1 MNNID
6 LELIKIY
13 NTSNYGLIKEN
24 TLFYDDQR
32 ILDKYLLNFKLY
44 RIRCWSVVNVGISGL
59 EIYYKDR
66 ITSKEVKTIDA
77 KKKECGDE
85 EEQEFILDSNEM
97 INKAIIWKNDA
108 LLGFEIKTN
117 KGREQKFGW
126 CGEGTDVK
134 FDEFDGNNYICGF
147 FCGFHKKDGVIS
159 LGFYYINKRNFYLLL
174 YLGIIYLRIKLR
186 KEEFKNK
193 IDEKK
198 NQMSYSDKA
207 LYKACILPNNQF
219 YEIFKYIFV

>member
-1 MNNID
+1 MSNID

-32 ILDKYLLNFKLY
+32 ILDKYILNFKLY

-77 KKKECGDE
+77 KKKEGGDE
-85 EEQEFILDSNEM
+85 EEQEFILESNEM
-97 INKAIIWKNDA
+97 INQAIIWKNDA

-126 CGEGTDVK
+126 CGEGKDVK

-174 YLGIIYLRIKLR
+174 YFGIICLRTKL
-186 KEEFKNK
+186 KKKEFKKK
-193 IDEKK
+193 IDEKV

-207 LYKACILPNNQF
+207 LYKTCILPNNQF
-219 YEIFKYIFV
+219 HEIFKYIFV

>member
-1 MNNID
+1 MQNND
-6 LELIKIY
+6 LIKIY

-32 ILDKYLLNFKLY
+32 ILDKYILNFKLY

-134 FDEFDGNNYICGF
+134 FDEFDGNNYLCGF

-193 IDEKK
+193 IDEKV

-219 YEIFKYIFV
+219 HEIFKYIFV

>member
-1 MNNID
+1 M
-6 LELIKIY
+6 
-13 NTSNYGLIKEN
+13 
-24 TLFYDDQR
+24 
-32 ILDKYLLNFKLY
+32 
-44 RIRCWSVVNVGISGL
+44 NVGISGL

-66 ITSKEVKTIDA
+66 ITSQEVKTIDA

-85 EEQEFILDSNEM
+85 EEQEFTLESNEM

-126 CGEGTDVK
+126 CGEGIDVK
-134 FDEFDGNNYICGF
+134 FDEFDGNNYVCGF
-147 FCGFHKKDGVIS
+147 FCGFDKKDGVTS

-174 YLGIIYLRIKLR
+174 YFGIICLRIKLR

-193 IDEKK
+193 IDEKV
-198 NQMSYSDKA
+198 NRMSYSDKA

-219 YEIFKYIFV
+219 HEIFKYIFV